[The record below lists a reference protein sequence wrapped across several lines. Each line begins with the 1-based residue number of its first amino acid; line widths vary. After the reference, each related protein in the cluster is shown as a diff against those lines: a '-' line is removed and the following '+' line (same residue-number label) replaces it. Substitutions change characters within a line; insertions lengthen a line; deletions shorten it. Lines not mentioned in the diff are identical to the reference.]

1 MKNKRLVIF
10 ILVSTLL
17 GMLSCS
23 KESIN
28 PPSPLDCGTDYSS
41 HPNNTAYLDA
51 LSYYTSNTAAP
62 GSIIGVKKF
71 QQNEWIGSYG
81 YSNLEHGTPFQT
93 CTQFRSGSITK
104 VFTAVIVMQLFD
116 EGKLTLESTVASIVP
131 NIKDKIPDSDLIT
144 VKQLLNHSSGLKHP
158 SDDDINYQ
166 LSIINN
172 PEYIGAMDYKERLE
186 KYIYDKPLKHKSGEE
201 SYYSNAGYWILGLII
216 EHITGKSV
224 EVNISERITGPL
236 NLSKTY
242 LAKSSDV
249 NLARG
254 YNFSGNLLKDVTNWD
269 RSDNDG
275 DPAAGL
281 VTNTYDLL
289 LFSEALFKGNLVSDT
304 SLTLM
309 KHTTSF
315 PSCSGDCGY
324 GLGIESWETD
334 ENFGYGKN
342 GSSVGVDANLI
353 FFPDYNTTIVIF
365 SNFGGGN
372 RKDVIDRLLKI

>member
-1 MKNKRLVIF
+1 
-10 ILVSTLL
+10 
-17 GMLSCS
+17 
-23 KESIN
+23 
-28 PPSPLDCGTDYSS
+28 
-41 HPNNTAYLDA
+41 
-51 LSYYTSNTAAP
+51 
-62 GSIIGVKKF
+62 
-71 QQNEWIGSYG
+71 
-81 YSNLEHGTPFQT
+81 
-93 CTQFRSGSITK
+93 
-104 VFTAVIVMQLFD
+104 
-116 EGKLTLESTVASIVP
+116 
-131 NIKDKIPDSDLIT
+131 
-144 VKQLLNHSSGLKHP
+144 
-158 SDDDINYQ
+158 
-166 LSIINN
+166 
-172 PEYIGAMDYKERLE
+172 YKERLE
-186 KYIYDKPLKHKSGEE
+186 KYIYDKPLKHKPGEE

-236 NLSKTY
+236 NLSNTY

-289 LFSEALFKGNLVSDT
+289 LFGEALFKGNLVSDT

-365 SNFGGGN
+365 SNFGG
-372 RKDVIDRLLKI
+372 